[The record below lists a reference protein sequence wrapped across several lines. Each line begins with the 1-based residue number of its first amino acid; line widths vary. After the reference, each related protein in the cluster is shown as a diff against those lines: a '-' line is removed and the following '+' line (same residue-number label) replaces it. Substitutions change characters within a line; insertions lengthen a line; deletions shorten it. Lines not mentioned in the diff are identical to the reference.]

1 MNCPHCSFSGHRM
14 DLHAHLVER
23 HANEITITADEHT
36 GKMMYTMRCPI
47 CNQSA
52 TETLK
57 KSASVLEEYRREI
70 CMVAFDLLLYHLQ
83 EHHPDVKDERGAN
96 PHGG

>member
-14 DLHAHLVER
+14 DLHAHLVEK
-23 HANEITITADEHT
+23 HSDEIKISADERT
-36 GKMMYTMRCPI
+36 GKMMYEMRCPI
-47 CNQSA
+47 CGESA

-57 KSASVLEEYRREI
+57 KSAAVLEEYKREL

-83 EHHPDVKDERGAN
+83 EQHPEAGDQ
-96 PHGG
+96 